1 MASSFFFLQAEKTH
15 RNQVFIDQLASIATE
30 RKEQAYVISKPLG
43 DARYTY
49 SHEDAIVVLSPKRK
63 IAFIDFSEDKDSFD
77 NFVEDFLEDLASIS
91 DKYRYKDAIGRPRF
105 WRDELVIKFNGN
117 DIDAFEDWDTKSSV
131 DDPAKQR
138 IAELLV
144 SLLTGSINDIE
155 KVKAELPTSLLEKI
169 KRKILLF
176 DADQT
181 RFIYEKREQSIVRIQ
196 GLSGTGKT
204 ELLLHKL
211 RDLYVNSPKSKI
223 VFTCHNRILADA
235 MERRIPEFFNF
246 MKVEEQIAWNERL
259 WCFHAWGSTNIPNS
273 GTYRLI
279 CELYQLPFNR
289 YSPYMT
295 FDRACREAV
304 EELKRRKDL
313 KPQIDFILM
322 DESQD
327 FPDSFIELCQ
337 LVTAD
342 TVYVAGDIFQSI
354 FDATIAPSI
363 APDYLLSKC
372 YRTDPRTLMFAHA
385 VGMGLFESTKLRWL
399 EDNEWQACGY
409 IVNKAAGGSLY
420 RLSREPLR
428 RFEDIDNTLPSVVI
442 ETVKGDFWSSVGAQI
457 IAAITDL
464 AKEHTALTPDDVGI
478 ILLDTGDSVYT
489 LADQLAVKIPR
500 VLGWSVN
507 KAHESKRRVSGELF
521 ISNRNNVKG
530 LEFPFVICVSRSIS
544 SSYTYR
550 NSLYMTLTRS
560 FIQSRLIISEDS
572 NTDTL
577 DYILQGL
584 ERINTEGVIEVS
596 PPSDAEKKG
605 IQTTFKLASNSLSFF
620 DMANKVFEELGVIQ
634 LMRPQLFEA
643 LKVIGD
649 QEPDLETIRETA
661 DFLYKKMMRSR
672 N

>member
-1 MASSFFFLQAEKTH
+1 MTSSFFFLQAEKTH
-15 RNQVFIDQLASIATE
+15 RNQVFIDQLAAAATE

-49 SHEDAIVVLSPKRK
+49 SHEDGIVVLSPKRK

-105 WRDELVIKFNGN
+105 WRDELVIKFDGN
-117 DIDAFEDWDTKSSV
+117 DLDAFEDWNIKSSV
-131 DDPAKQR
+131 EDPAKQR

-259 WCFHAWGSTNIPNS
+259 WCFHAWGSTHIPNS

-279 CELYQLPFNR
+279 CELYQLPFSR

-327 FPDSFIELCQ
+327 FPDSFIELCE
-337 LVTAD
+337 LVTAE

-385 VGMGLFESTKLRWL
+385 LGMGLFESTKLRWL

-428 RFEDIDNTLPSVVI
+428 RFEDIDNTLSSVVI
-442 ETVKGDFWSSVGAQI
+442 ETVKGDFWSSVGTQI

>member
-1 MASSFFFLQAEKTH
+1 MTSSFFFLQAEKTH
-15 RNQVFIDQLASIATE
+15 RNQVIIERLEAMAEE

-49 SHEDAIVVLSPKRK
+49 PHSDGIVVLSPKRK
-63 IAFIDFSEDKDSFD
+63 IAFIDFSEDKISFD

-105 WRDELVIKFNGN
+105 WRDELVIKLDGN
-117 DIDAFEDWDTKSSV
+117 EVDFFETWDQKSRV
-131 DDPAKQR
+131 EHPAKQR
-138 IAELLV
+138 IVELLV

-181 RFIYEKREQSIVRIQ
+181 RFIYEKREQPIVRIQ

-235 MERRIPEFFNF
+235 MVRRIPEFFNF

-259 WCFHAWGSTNIPNS
+259 WCFHAWGSANAPNS

-279 CELYQLPFNR
+279 CELYQLSFSR
-289 YSPYMT
+289 YSAYMT
-295 FDRACREAV
+295 FDRACSEAV
-304 EELKRRKDL
+304 AELKNRKDL
-313 KPQIDFILM
+313 KPQIDFILI

-385 VGMGLFESTKLRWL
+385 IGMGLFEPTKLRWL

-409 IVNKAAGGSLY
+409 IVKKAAEGSLY

-428 RFEDIDNTLPSVVI
+428 RFEDIDNKLPSVIV
-442 ETVKGDFWSSVGAQI
+442 ETVKGNFWSSVAMQI
-457 IAAITDL
+457 IAAIKSL
-464 AKEHTALTPDDVGI
+464 ANEHTALTPEDLGI
-478 ILLDTGDSVYT
+478 ILLDAGDSVYT

-500 VLGWSVN
+500 ELGWQVN
-507 KAHESKRRVSGELF
+507 KAHESKRRIPGELF

-530 LEFPFVICVSRSIS
+530 LEFPFVICVSQFITS
-544 SSYTYR
+544 SHKYR
-550 NSLYMTLTRS
+550 NALYMTLTRS
-560 FIQSRLIISEDS
+560 FIQSRLIVSDAS
-572 NTDTL
+572 NADTL
-577 DYILQGL
+577 NRIIEGL
-584 ERINTEGVIEVS
+584 ERINVEGVIEVS
-596 PPSDAEKKG
+596 PPSDAEKKC
-605 IQTTFKLASNSLSFF
+605 IQTTFNMTTNSLSFF
-620 DMANKVFEELGVIQ
+620 DIANKVFEELGVIP
-634 LMRPQLFEA
+634 LIRPQLFEA
-643 LKVIGD
+643 LKVISD
-649 QEPDLETIRETA
+649 QDPDIESIRETA
-661 DFLYKKMMRSR
+661 SFLHNKMMRGR
-672 N
+672 A

>member
-1 MASSFFFLQAEKTH
+1 MTSSFFFLQAEKTH
-15 RNQVFIDQLASIATE
+15 RNQVFIDHLEAMAAE

-43 DARYTY
+43 DARYSY
-49 SHEDAIVVLSPKRK
+49 SHNHGIVVLSPKRK
-63 IAFIDFSEDKDSFD
+63 IAFIDFSEDKLSFE

-91 DKYRYKDAIGRPRF
+91 DKYRYKDSIGRPRF
-105 WRDELVIKFNGN
+105 WRDELIIKFDGN
-117 DIDAFEDWDTKSSV
+117 ELNAFETWAEESRV
-131 DDPAKQR
+131 EDPAKQR

-144 SLLTGSINDIE
+144 SLLTGSINDIK

-181 RFIYEKREQSIVRIQ
+181 RFIYEKREQPIVRIQ

-259 WCFHAWGSTNIPNS
+259 WCFHAWGSSNIPNS

-279 CELYQLPFNR
+279 CELYQLSFNR

-295 FDRACREAV
+295 FDRACSEAV
-304 EELKRRKDL
+304 TELKRRKDL
-313 KPQIDFILM
+313 KQQIDFILI

-327 FPDSFIELCQ
+327 FPDSFIELCE

-363 APDYLLSKC
+363 EPDYLLSKC

-385 VGMGLFESTKLRWL
+385 IGMGLFESTKLRWL
-399 EDNEWQACGY
+399 EDNEWKACGY

-428 RFEDIDNTLPSVVI
+428 RFEDIDNKLPSVVV
-442 ETVKGDFWSSVGAQI
+442 ETVNGVFWSAVETQI

-478 ILLDTGDSVYT
+478 ILLDTGDAVYT

-500 VLGWSVN
+500 ALGWPVN
-507 KAHESKRRVSGELF
+507 KAHESKRRIPGKLF

-530 LEFPFVICVSRSIS
+530 LEFPFVICVSQSIS
-544 SSYTYR
+544 SSYKYR
-550 NSLYMTLTRS
+550 NALYMTLTRS
-560 FIQSRLIISEDS
+560 FIQSRLIVSNNS

-577 DYILQGL
+577 GRILEGL
-584 ERINTEGVIEVS
+584 ERINTEGIIEVS
-596 PPSDAEKKG
+596 PPSESEKQG
-605 IQTTFKLASNSLSFF
+605 IQTIFKMAENSLSFF
-620 DMANKVFEELGVIQ
+620 DMTNKVFEEIGVIQ

-649 QEPDLETIRETA
+649 QDPDLESIRETA
-661 DFLYKKMMRSR
+661 TFLYKKMMRGRS
-672 N
+672 

>member
-1 MASSFFFLQAEKTH
+1 MTSSFFFLQAEKSH
-15 RNQVFIDQLASIATE
+15 RNQAFIDRLEAMAVD

-49 SHEDAIVVLSPKRK
+49 SHNHGIVVLSPKRK
-63 IAFIDFSEDKDSFD
+63 IAFIDFSDDENSFD
-77 NFVEDFLEDLASIS
+77 NFVQDFLEDLASIS

-105 WRDELVIKFNGN
+105 WRDELVIQFDGN
-117 DIDAFEDWDTKSSV
+117 EVDPFETWDERSRV
-131 DDPAKQR
+131 EDPAKQR

-155 KVKAELPTSLLEKI
+155 KVKADLPTSLLEKI

-181 RFIYEKREQSIVRIQ
+181 RFIYEKREQPIVRIQ

-246 MKVEEQIAWNERL
+246 MKVEEQIAWSERL
-259 WCFHAWGSTNIPNS
+259 WCIHAWGSSNTPNS

-295 FDRACREAV
+295 FDRACSEALV
-304 EELKRRKDL
+304 ELKRRKDL
-313 KPQIDFILM
+313 KPLIDFILI

-327 FPDSFIELCQ
+327 FPDSFIELCRM
-337 LVTAD
+337 VTAD

-363 APDYLLSKC
+363 EPDYLLSKC

-385 VGMGLFESTKLRWL
+385 IGMGLFESTKLRWL

-409 IVNKAAGGSLY
+409 IVKKAAGGSLY

-428 RFEDIDNTLPSVVI
+428 RFEDIDNKLPSVAV
-442 ETVKGDFWSSVGAQI
+442 ETVQGDFWKSVGSKI

-500 VLGWSVN
+500 ELGWPVN
-507 KAHESKRRVSGELF
+507 KAHESKRRIQGELF

-530 LEFPFVICVSRSIS
+530 LEFPFVICVSQSIS
-544 SSYTYR
+544 SSYKYR
-550 NSLYMTLTRS
+550 NALYMTLTRS
-560 FIQSRLIISEDS
+560 FIQSRLIVSEDS
-572 NTDTL
+572 KTDTL
-577 DYILQGL
+577 ARILDGL
-584 ERINTEGVIEVS
+584 NRINTEGLIEVS
-596 PPSDAEKKG
+596 PPSEAEKKG
-605 IQTTFKLASNSLSFF
+605 IQTTFKMGTNSMSFF
-620 DMANKVFEELGVIQ
+620 DMTNKVFEELGVIQ
-634 LMRPQLFEA
+634 LLRPPLFEA
-643 LKVIGD
+643 LKAIGD
-649 QEPDLETIRETA
+649 QDPDIESIRETA
-661 DFLYKKMMRSR
+661 IFLHKKMMRGRS
-672 N
+672 